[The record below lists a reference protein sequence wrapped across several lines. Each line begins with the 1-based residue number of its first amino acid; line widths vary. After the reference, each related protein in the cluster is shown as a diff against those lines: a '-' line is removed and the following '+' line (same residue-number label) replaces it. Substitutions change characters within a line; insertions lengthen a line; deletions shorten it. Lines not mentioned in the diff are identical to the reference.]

1 MELELNALSGS
12 YKIVIERG
20 CATSSKGMDRYLLEY
35 VKEKLPQKIYLIT
48 DENVDRHSIQGLDK
62 SYSDT
67 IVSVL
72 EESGYRVYKKVIK
85 PGESSKHISNI
96 PAIYEDLVQ
105 KSISR
110 SDLIIGLGGG
120 VVGDLAGFIAAT
132 YLRGVA
138 YVQIPT
144 SLLAQVDSSVGG
156 KTAVDIDS
164 GKNMVGAFYH
174 PDLVLIDIYFLK
186 TLPDI
191 EFRSGMAEV
200 IKYSMISDIDL
211 FCLIEEIAKDR

>member
-20 CATSSKGMDRYLLEY
+20 CATSSKGIEKHLLEY
-35 VKEKLPQKIYLIT
+35 IKEKFPQKIYLIT
-48 DENVDRHSIQGLDK
+48 DENVDRQSIQGSDK

-72 EESGYRVYKKVIK
+72 EESGYRVYKKVIR

-96 PAIYEDLVQ
+96 PVIYEDLVQ

-120 VVGDLAGFIAAT
+120 VVGDLAGFISAT
-132 YLRGVA
+132 YLRGVT
-138 YVQIPT
+138 YIQIPT
-144 SLLAQVDSSVGG
+144 SLLAQVDSSVG
-156 KTAVDIDS
+156 
-164 GKNMVGAFYH
+164 
-174 PDLVLIDIYFLK
+174 
-186 TLPDI
+186 
-191 EFRSGMAEV
+191 
-200 IKYSMISDIDL
+200 
-211 FCLIEEIAKDR
+211 DRKSVV